1 MALTPAQRLMALFA
15 GHEGA
20 HGTHGTPVRDGLKWA
35 IKSTAK
41 TIREP
46 ATLSMWEDHVKGKRP
61 LGVVPIRGDSTA
73 SWGSIDVDEYDIDL
87 LSIIGRVETAKLP
100 LIPCRSKS
108 GGLHLWL
115 FLKEPVPA
123 GQIQAVLKDWAAQL
137 GLSGCE
143 IFPKQTTMLT
153 DKGDVGNWI
162 VMPYYGDTFGGK
174 IKEQVGL
181 KRTGSEMELTEF
193 LRAAEGAA
201 ITEEEMAL
209 LGQRRAVQANKAKR
223 ILPGSKEPSNV
234 NDFSDG
240 PPCLQNMI
248 LDGGIERGGQSNTL
262 LHMGVYYKRA
272 NPADWEK
279 RLERAN
285 QEFLSPPG
293 STEGLLSVLRSLRKK
308 DYEYLCKTEPMCS
321 HCNATVCRTRKFGVG
336 DGGNIPIINSIS
348 KLDTDPA
355 IWFVDVEGQRLECST
370 DQLQNYMLF
379 QKLCIDRLQ
388 KSYALIKV
396 GEWFAILNEALRNV
410 VIIPVPEDISKGGK
424 FYELMEEFLTN
435 RARGNV
441 REDILSGRPWECEED
456 NRHYFRIK
464 DLEKFLIREGVRD
477 LNRPQINNRI
487 RDMGGNSHPIKI
499 KGRNTSTWYIPSEV
513 IAPLIEL
520 DAPEIKPPPI

>member
-1 MALTPAQRLMALFA
+1 MKLFT

-20 HGTHGTPVRDGLKWA
+20 HGTHGTPVREGLKWI
-35 IKSTAK
+35 IKATAR

-46 ATLSMWEDHVKGKRP
+46 VTEDMWEKHLAGKRP
-61 LGVVPIRGDSTA
+61 LGVVPIRENSTC

-87 LSIIGRVETAKLP
+87 LSIITRVEQAKLP
-100 LIPCRSKS
+100 LVPCRSKS

-115 FLKEPVPA
+115 FLKEAVPA
-123 GQIQAVLKDWAAQL
+123 GQVQAVLKDWAAQL

-143 IFPKQTTMLT
+143 IFPKQTQMLT
-153 DKGDVGNWI
+153 DKGDVGNWM
-162 VMPYYGDTFGGK
+162 VMPYYGDTYNGK

-181 KRTGSEMELTEF
+181 KKTGSEMELSEF
-193 LRAAEGAA
+193 LRASEAA
-201 ITEEEMAL
+201 AVTEEEMAT
-209 LGQRRAVQANKAKR
+209 LGQRRSQQANKAR
-223 ILPGSKEPSNV
+223 RMLPGSKEPSNV

-248 LDGGIERGGQSNTL
+248 LDGGIQRGGQSNTL

-321 HCNATVCRTRKFGVG
+321 HCNSSVCRTRKYGVG
-336 DGGNIPIINSIS
+336 DGGNVPIITSLS
-348 KLDTDPA
+348 KLDTEPVV
-355 IWFVDVEGQRLECST
+355 WFVDVEGKRLECST

-379 QKLCIDRLQ
+379 QKLCIERLE
-388 KSYALIKV
+388 KSYAPIKM
-396 GEWFAILNEALRNV
+396 GEWFAILNAALQNV
-410 VIIPVPEDISKGGK
+410 VLLPVPSDIARGGW
-424 FYELMEEFLTN
+424 FHELMEEFLTN
-435 RARGNV
+435 RAKGNQ

-456 NRHYFRIK
+456 QRHYFRLK
-464 DLEKFLIREGVRD
+464 DFQKFLNREGVKE
-477 LNRPQINNRI
+477 LNRPQISNRI
-487 RDMGGNSHPIKI
+487 RDMGGDRYQMRI
-499 KGRNTSTWYIPSEV
+499 KGRNADTWYVPAEV
-513 IAPLIEL
+513 IKPLIEL
-520 DAPEIKPPPI
+520 DPPPIPAPPI